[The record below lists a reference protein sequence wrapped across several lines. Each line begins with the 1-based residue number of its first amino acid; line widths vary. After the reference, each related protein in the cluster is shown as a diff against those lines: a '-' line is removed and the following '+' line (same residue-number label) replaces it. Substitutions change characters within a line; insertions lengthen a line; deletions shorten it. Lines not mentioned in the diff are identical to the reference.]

1 MLRCALHDNRFYS
14 LHMRL
19 QLLCFLLVCAS
30 FTTRA
35 QVNFTALAW
44 KNNTA
49 YNAYLLRVMHQ
60 QYADR
65 LVEMNAALASPA
77 AMRRYQQARK
87 AGYERI
93 LGDLPA
99 RTPLNVRVVGTSA
112 QAGFRVERIIFES
125 APHRYVTANLY
136 LPEGKGPFPA
146 TLSLAGHGPNGKIGD
161 QRVGALFAR
170 HGIAVLAVDPVAQG
184 ERFQLVDDKGKDL
197 TRGSTTEHTLL
208 NAGANLVGTSVAA
221 YEYWDNVRA
230 LDYLETRPDLDKSR
244 LGCIGSSGGGTQA
257 TYLVALDMRIKAA
270 VVCSYVSRRE
280 RVLELSGPSD
290 GCQHIPGEG
299 REHLE
304 IGDFLALFAPKPLL
318 IMSGYYDFVDYWGA
332 VQTYDEL
339 RRVYHVFKADNQ
351 VKQFSIE
358 SGHGMPQPKREAA
371 ATWFRTWL
379 CHDAAPV
386 AESPLAP
393 IPDKEL
399 LCTTTG
405 QVATA
410 FPDAETIPQATAALA
425 QQYATQRA
433 SFGKQ
438 SPTASRQQVLA
449 TLGITLPQAPVQ
461 AEATGT
467 ATARSYSLRKY
478 QLIRASQFPV
488 PCVVLTP
495 EKVTASSNVVLY
507 LNAAGKEA
515 LLNDEAT
522 LNTYLNR
529 GDILVLT
536 DLRGMGETADPIE
549 LNDAKYW
556 SKEYRNAMLSLHSG
570 PSLLGQRVIDIQTL
584 TDFIFSEKDLWG
596 YPIHLVANGLYGPAA
611 VHATFLNKQI
621 RTAEVSR
628 SLKSFTELVQKPMQY
643 DAYSNVLYGVLKYYD
658 LPDLVAKSGGRIRF
672 VD

>member
-1 MLRCALHDNRFYS
+1 MPCAALRYNSPMFFSRTMRFW
-14 LHMRL
+14 LI
-19 QLLCFLLVCAS
+19 CFLLVCAGVAA
-30 FTTRA
+30 RA
-35 QVNFTALAW
+35 QGSATALSW

-49 YNAYLLRVMHQ
+49 YNAYLLRAMHQ

-65 LVEMNAALASPA
+65 LSEINAALASPTA
-77 AMRRYQQARK
+77 LRRYQQTRRA
-87 AGYERI
+87 AYQRI

-99 RTPLNVRVVGTSA
+99 RTPLNARVVGTSA
-112 QAGFRVERIIFES
+112 QVGFRVERVIFES
-125 APHRYVTANLY
+125 APHRYVTADLY

-184 ERFQLVDDKGKDL
+184 ERFQLVDASGLDR

-208 NAGANLVGTSVAA
+208 NAGANLLGTSVAA

-230 LDYLETRPDLDKSR
+230 LDYLETRPDLDRTR

-257 TYLVALDMRIKAA
+257 TYLIALDERVKAA

-332 VQTYDEL
+332 VQTSDEL

-351 VKQFSIE
+351 VKQFSVE

-386 AESPLAP
+386 AESPLTP
-393 IPDKEL
+393 LPDKEL

-410 FPDAETIPQATAALA
+410 FPDAVSMPQANAALA
-425 QQYATQRA
+425 LRYATPRA
-433 SFGKQ
+433 AFGKQ
-438 SPTASRQQVLA
+438 AQAAARQQVLA
-449 TLGITLPQAPVQ
+449 TLGITLPPEPVR
-461 AEATGT
+461 AEATG
-467 ATARSYSLRKY
+467 AAVARTYSLSKY
-478 QLIRASQFPV
+478 QLIRPGQLPV
-488 PCVVLTP
+488 PCLVLTP
-495 EKVTASSNVVLY
+495 ENATPTSPVILY

-515 LLNDEAT
+515 LLNDETT
-522 LNTYLNR
+522 LGTYLNR
-529 GDILVLT
+529 GDILVLA
-536 DLRGMGETADPIE
+536 DLRGFGETADPAE
-549 LNDAKYW
+549 LNDAKY
-556 SKEYRNAMLSLHSG
+556 
-570 PSLLGQRVIDIQTL
+570 
-584 TDFIFSEKDLWG
+584 
-596 YPIHLVANGLYGPAA
+596 
-611 VHATFLNKQI
+611 
-621 RTAEVSR
+621 
-628 SLKSFTELVQKPMQY
+628 
-643 DAYSNVLYGVLKYYD
+643 
-658 LPDLVAKSGGRIRF
+658 
-672 VD
+672 

>member
-1 MLRCALHDNRFYS
+1 
-14 LHMRL
+14 MRL
-19 QLLCFLLVCAS
+19 RLLCLLLLCTSLA
-30 FTTRA
+30 A
-35 QVNFTALAW
+35 QAQTNSTALAW

-49 YNAYLLRVMHQ
+49 YNAYLLRAMHQ

-65 LVEMNAALASPA
+65 LAEMNAALASPQ

-99 RTPLNVRVVGTSA
+99 RTPLNARVVGTSA
-112 QAGFRVERIIFES
+112 QVGFRIERLIFES
-125 APHRYVTANLY
+125 APHRYITANLY

-184 ERFQLVDDKGKDL
+184 ERFQLVDASGQDL

-257 TYLVALDMRIKAA
+257 TYLIALDARIKAA

-332 VQTYDEL
+332 VQTVDEL
-339 RRVYHVFKADNQ
+339 RKVYHVFKADKQ

-393 IPDKEL
+393 MPDKEL

-410 FPDAETIPQATAALA
+410 FPDAVNMPQVNTALA
-425 QQYATQRA
+425 KQYAAQRA
-433 SFGKQ
+433 SFGQQ
-438 SPTASRQQVLA
+438 SPAAARQQVLA
-449 TLGITLPQAPVQ
+449 MLGIALPQEPVR

-478 QLIRASQFPV
+478 QLIRPGQLPV

-495 EKVTASSNVVLY
+495 EKVTASANVVLY
-507 LNAAGKEA
+507 LNAAGKEP

-529 GDILVLT
+529 GDVLVLA
-536 DLRGMGETADPIE
+536 DLRGVGETADPAE

-556 SKEYRNAMLSLHSG
+556 SKEYRNAMLSLHLG
-570 PSLLGQRVIDIQTL
+570 PSLLGQRVLDVRTL
-584 TDFIFSEKDLWG
+584 VDFLTTDPALQGHAIK
-596 YPIHLVANGLYGPAA
+596 LVANGLYGPAA
-611 VHATFLNKQI
+611 VHAAFLDERI
-621 RTAEVSR
+621 ASAEVSR
-628 SLKSFTELVQKPMQY
+628 SLKSFTELVQNPMQY
-643 DAYSNVLYGVLKYYD
+643 DAYTNVLYGVLKYYD
-658 LPDLVAKSGGRIRF
+658 LPDLVRQTGGRIRF

>member
-1 MLRCALHDNRFYS
+1 
-14 LHMRL
+14 MRL
-19 QLLCFLLVCAS
+19 QLLCLLLLCTSLA
-30 FTTRA
+30 A
-35 QVNFTALAW
+35 QAQTNSTALSW

-49 YNAYLLRVMHQ
+49 YNAYLLRAMHQ

-65 LVEMNAALASPA
+65 LAEINAALASPT

-87 AGYERI
+87 AAYERI

-99 RTPLNVRVVGTSA
+99 RTPLNARVVGTSA

-184 ERFQLVDDKGKDL
+184 ERFQLVDEKGNDL

-257 TYLVALDMRIKAA
+257 TYLVALDARIRAA

-339 RRVYHVFKADNQ
+339 RQVYHVFKADDQ

-371 ATWFRTWL
+371 ITWFRTWL
-379 CHDAAPV
+379 CQDATPV

-393 IPDKEL
+393 ILDKDL

-410 FPDAETIPQATAALA
+410 FPDAVNMRQANAALA
-425 QQYATQRA
+425 HQYAAQRA

-438 SPTASRQQVLA
+438 KPAAARQQVLA
-449 TLGITLPQAPVQ
+449 VLGIALPQEPVQ

-478 QLIRASQFPV
+478 QLIRAGQLPV

-495 EKVTASSNVVLY
+495 EKVATSANVVLY
-507 LNAAGKEA
+507 LNAAGKEP
-515 LLNDEAT
+515 LLNDETT

-529 GDILVLT
+529 GDVLVLA
-536 DLRGMGETADPIE
+536 DLRGVGETADPAE

-556 SKEYRNAMLSLHSG
+556 SKEYRNAMLSLHLG
-570 PSLLGQRVIDIQTL
+570 PSLLGQRVLDVRTL
-584 TDFIFSEKDLWG
+584 VDFLTADPALHGHAIK
-596 YPIHLVANGLYGPAA
+596 LVANRLYGPAA
-611 VHATFLNKQI
+611 FHAAFLDERI
-621 RTAEVSR
+621 ASTEVSR
-628 SLKSFTELVQKPMQY
+628 SLKSFTELVQNPMQY
-643 DAYSNVLYGVLKYYD
+643 DAYTNVLYGVLKYYD
-658 LPDLVAKSGGRIRF
+658 LPDLLANSGGRIRF

>member
-1 MLRCALHDNRFYS
+1 MRF
-14 LHMRL
+14 RL
-19 QLLCFLLVCAS
+19 FCLLLICAS
-30 FTTRA
+30 LAARA
-35 QVNFTALAW
+35 QTNSTALSW

-49 YNAYLLRVMHQ
+49 YNAYLLRAMHQ

-65 LVEMNAALASPA
+65 LAEINAALASPQ

-87 AGYERI
+87 AAYERI

-99 RTPLNVRVVGTSA
+99 RTPLNARVVGTSA

-184 ERFQLVDDKGKDL
+184 ERFQLVDASGQDL

-257 TYLVALDMRIKAA
+257 TYLVALDARIKAA

-332 VQTYDEL
+332 VQTVDEL
-339 RRVYHVFKADNQ
+339 RKVYHVFKADDQ

-371 ATWFRTWL
+371 ITWFRTWL
-379 CHDAAPV
+379 CHDATPV

-393 IPDKEL
+393 IPDKDL

-405 QVATA
+405 QVTTA
-410 FPDAETIPQATAALA
+410 FPDAVNMPQANAALA
-425 QQYATQRA
+425 QQYAAQRA

-438 SPTASRQQVLA
+438 KPAAIRQQVLT

-478 QLIRASQFPV
+478 QLIRAGQLPV

-495 EKVTASSNVVLY
+495 EKVTTSANVVLY
-507 LNAAGKEA
+507 LNAAGKEP
-515 LLNDEAT
+515 LLNDETT

-529 GDILVLT
+529 GDVLVLA
-536 DLRGMGETADPIE
+536 DLRGVGETTDPAE

-556 SKEYRNAMLSLHSG
+556 SKEYRNAMLSLHLG
-570 PSLLGQRVIDIQTL
+570 PSLLGQRVVDIQTL
-584 TDFIFSEKDLWG
+584 VDFIFNDTALWG
-596 YPIHLVANGLYGPAA
+596 YSIQLVANGLYGPAA
-611 VHATFLNKQI
+611 VHAAFLDRRI

-628 SLKSFTELVQKPMQY
+628 SLKSFTELVQNPMQY
-643 DAYSNVLYGVLKYYD
+643 DAYTNVLYGVLKYYD
-658 LPDLVAKSGGRIRF
+658 LPDLTAKSGGRIRF

>member
-1 MLRCALHDNRFYS
+1 
-14 LHMRL
+14 MRL
-19 QLLCFLLVCAS
+19 WLLCFLLVCAS
-30 FTTRA
+30 LAAWA
-35 QVNFTALAW
+35 QPNSTALSW

-49 YNAYLLRVMHQ
+49 YNAYLLRAMHQ
-60 QYADR
+60 QYTNR
-65 LVEMNAALASPA
+65 LAEINAALASPA
-77 AMRRYQQARK
+77 AMQRYQQTRK
-87 AGYERI
+87 ASYERI

-99 RTPLNVRVVGTSA
+99 RTPLNARVVGTSA

-146 TLSLAGHGPNGKIGD
+146 ALSLAGHGANGKIGD

-170 HGIAVLAVDPVAQG
+170 HGIAVLAIDPVAQG
-184 ERFQLVDDKGKDL
+184 ERLQLVDARGQDL
-197 TRGSTTEHTLL
+197 TRGSTTAHTLL

-257 TYLVALDMRIKAA
+257 TYLVALDARIKTA

-280 RVLELSGPSD
+280 RVLELNGPSD
-290 GCQHIPGEG
+290 GCQHLPGEG

-339 RRVYHVFKADNQ
+339 RKVYHVFKADDK

-393 IPDKEL
+393 IPDQEL

-410 FPDAETIPQATAALA
+410 FPDAETMLQTNAALA
-425 QQYATQRA
+425 QGYAAQRA
-433 SFGKQ
+433 AFGQ
-438 SPTASRQQVLA
+438 QNPAASHQQVLA
-449 TLGITLPQAPVQ
+449 ALGISLPTEPVR

-478 QLIRASQFPV
+478 HLLRAGQFPV

-495 EKVTASSNVVLY
+495 EKVATPANVVLY
-507 LNAAGKEA
+507 LHAAGKEA

-522 LNTYLNR
+522 LSTYLNR
-529 GDILVLT
+529 GDIVVLA
-536 DLRGMGETADPIE
+536 DLRGVGETADPLE

-556 SKEYRNAMLSLHSG
+556 SKEYRNAMLSLHIG
-570 PSLLGQRVIDIQTL
+570 PSLLGQRVLDIQTL
-584 TDFIFSEKDLWG
+584 VDFIGNDAALRG
-596 YPIHLVANGLYGPAA
+596 CAIHLVANGIYGPAT
-611 VHATFLNKQI
+611 VHATFLNQQI
-621 RTAEVSR
+621 RLAEVSR
-628 SLKSFTELVQKPMQY
+628 SLKSFEELVRTPVQY

-658 LPDLVAKSGGRIRF
+658 LPDLVRQAGGRIRF

>member
-1 MLRCALHDNRFYS
+1 
-14 LHMRL
+14 MRL
-19 QLLCFLLVCAS
+19 RLLCFLLVCAS
-30 FTTRA
+30 LPARGQT
-35 QVNFTALAW
+35 NPTALSW

-49 YNAYLLRVMHQ
+49 YNAYLLRALHQ

-65 LVEMNAALASPA
+65 LAEINAALASPQ

-99 RTPLNVRVVGTSA
+99 RTPLNTRVVGTSA
-112 QAGFRVERIIFES
+112 QAGFRVERLIFES
-125 APHRYVTANLY
+125 TPHRYVTANLY
-136 LPEGKGPFPA
+136 LPEGNGPFPA
-146 TLSLAGHGPNGKIGD
+146 VLSLAGHGPTGKIGD

-170 HGIAVLAVDPVAQG
+170 HGVAVLAVDPVAQG
-184 ERFQLVDDKGKDL
+184 ERFQLVDASGQDL

-230 LDYLETRPDLDKSR
+230 LDYLETRPDLDKNR

-257 TYLVALDMRIKAA
+257 TYLVALDARIKVA

-280 RVLELSGPSD
+280 RVLELNGPSD
-290 GCQHIPGEG
+290 GCQHLPGEG

-339 RRVYHVFKADNQ
+339 RRVYHVFKAADK

-371 ATWFRTWL
+371 ITWFRTWL

-393 IPDKEL
+393 IPDKAL

-410 FPDAETIPQATAALA
+410 FPDAETMPQANAALA
-425 QQYATQRA
+425 QGYAAQRA
-433 SFGKQ
+433 AFGQ
-438 SPTASRQQVLA
+438 QRPATIRQQVLA
-449 TLGITLPQAPVQ
+449 TLGIGLPTETVR

-467 ATARSYSLRKY
+467 TAARLYSVSRY
-478 QLIRASQFPV
+478 QLIRHGQLPV

-495 EKVTASSNVVLY
+495 EKVAAPANVVLY

-515 LLNDEAT
+515 LLNDETT

-529 GDILVLT
+529 GDILVLA
-536 DLRGMGETADPIE
+536 DLRGVGETADPIE

-556 SKEYRNAMLSLHSG
+556 SKEYRNAMLSLHVGS
-570 PSLLGQRVIDIQTL
+570 SLLGQRVIDIQTL
-584 TDFIFSEKDLWG
+584 IDFIVNNTALWG
-596 YPIHLVANGLYGPAA
+596 CPIHLVANGLYGPAA
-611 VHATFLNKQI
+611 VHAAFLNKQI
-621 RTAEVSR
+621 RTLEVSR
-628 SLKSFTELVQKPMQY
+628 SLKSFTELVQNPMQY
-643 DAYSNVLYGVLKYYD
+643 DAYSNVLYGVLKHYD
-658 LPDLVAKSGGRIRF
+658 LPDLVRVAGGRIRF

>member
-1 MLRCALHDNRFYS
+1 
-14 LHMRL
+14 
-19 QLLCFLLVCAS
+19 
-30 FTTRA
+30 
-35 QVNFTALAW
+35 
-44 KNNTA
+44 
-49 YNAYLLRVMHQ
+49 
-60 QYADR
+60 
-65 LVEMNAALASPA
+65 
-77 AMRRYQQARK
+77 
-87 AGYERI
+87 
-93 LGDLPA
+93 
-99 RTPLNVRVVGTSA
+99 
-112 QAGFRVERIIFES
+112 
-125 APHRYVTANLY
+125 
-136 LPEGKGPFPA
+136 
-146 TLSLAGHGPNGKIGD
+146 
-161 QRVGALFAR
+161 
-170 HGIAVLAVDPVAQG
+170 
-184 ERFQLVDDKGKDL
+184 
-197 TRGSTTEHTLL
+197 
-208 NAGANLVGTSVAA
+208 VAA

-230 LDYLETRPDLDKSR
+230 LDYLETRPDLAHNR

-257 TYLVALDMRIKAA
+257 TYLIALDARIKAA

-280 RVLELSGPSD
+280 RVLELNGPSD

-299 REHLE
+299 RKHLE

-339 RRVYHVFKADNQ
+339 RKVYHVFKSDDK

-410 FPDAETIPQATAALA
+410 FPDAVRLPQANAALA
-425 QQYATQRA
+425 QQYAAQRA
-433 SFGKQ
+433 SFDQQ
-438 SPTASRQQVLA
+438 SPAAARQQVLA
-449 TLGITLPQAPVQ
+449 TLGIGLPAEPVR

-467 ATARSYSLRKY
+467 AAARTYSVSKY
-478 QLIRASQFPV
+478 QLIRHGQLPV

-495 EKVTASSNVVLY
+495 EKVSASANVVLY
-507 LNAAGKEA
+507 LNAAGKEP
-515 LLNDEAT
+515 LLNDETT

-529 GDILVLT
+529 GDVLVLA
-536 DLRGMGETADPIE
+536 DLRGVGETADPAE

-556 SKEYRNAMLSLHSG
+556 SKEYRNAMLSLHVG
-570 PSLLGQRVIDIQTL
+570 QSLLGQRVLDVRTL
-584 TDFIFSEKDLWG
+584 VDFLTTDPALHGHAIK
-596 YPIHLVANGLYGPAA
+596 LVANGLYGPAA
-611 VHATFLNKQI
+611 VHAAFLDERI
-621 RTAEVSR
+621 ASAEVSR
-628 SLKSFTELVQKPMQY
+628 SLKSFNELVQNPMRY

-658 LPDLVAKSGGRIRF
+658 LPDLVRVAGGRIRF

>member
-1 MLRCALHDNRFYS
+1 
-14 LHMRL
+14 MRL
-19 QLLCFLLVCAS
+19 RLLCLLLICAS
-30 FTTRA
+30 LAARA
-35 QVNFTALAW
+35 QTNSTALSW

-49 YNAYLLRVMHQ
+49 YNAYLLRAMHQ

-65 LVEMNAALASPA
+65 LAEINAALASPQ

-99 RTPLNVRVVGTSA
+99 RTPLNARVVGTSA
-112 QAGFRVERIIFES
+112 QAGFRIERIIFES

-136 LPEGKGPFPA
+136 LPEGKGSFPA

-184 ERFQLVDDKGKDL
+184 ERFQLVDDKGNDL

-230 LDYLETRPDLDKSR
+230 LDYLETRPDLDKNR

-257 TYLVALDMRIKAA
+257 TYLIALDARIKAA

-318 IMSGYYDFVDYWGA
+318 VMSGYYDFVDYWGA
-332 VQTYDEL
+332 VQTYEEL
-339 RRVYHVFKADNQ
+339 RKVYHVFKADNQ

-371 ATWFRTWL
+371 ITWFRTWL
-379 CHDAAPV
+379 CHDATPV

-405 QVATA
+405 QVATT
-410 FPDAETIPQATAALA
+410 FPDAVNMPQANVTLA
-425 QQYATQRA
+425 QGYANQRA
-433 SFGKQ
+433 TFGKQ
-438 SPTASRQQVLA
+438 DLAAATKQVLA
-449 TLGITLPQAPVQ
+449 ILGITLPQEPVR
-461 AEATGT
+461 AEATGS
-467 ATARSYSLRKY
+467 ATARTYSLRKY
-478 QLIRASQFPV
+478 QLIRPGQFPV
-488 PCVVLTP
+488 PCVVILP
-495 EKVTASSNVVLY
+495 EKIAASANVVLY
-507 LNAAGKEA
+507 LNAAGKEP
-515 LLNDEAT
+515 LLNDET
-522 LNTYLNR
+522 SLNTYLNR
-529 GDILVLT
+529 GDILVLA
-536 DLRGMGETADPIE
+536 DLRGMGETADPAE
-549 LNDAKYW
+549 LNDTKYW
-556 SKEYRNAMLSLHSG
+556 SKEYRNAMLSLHIG
-570 PSLLGQRVIDIQTL
+570 PSLLGQRVLDVRTL
-584 TDFIFSEKDLWG
+584 VDFMTTDPTLQGHTIK
-596 YPIHLVANGLYGPAA
+596 LVANELYGPTA
-611 VHATFLNKQI
+611 VHAAFLDERI
-621 RTAEVSR
+621 ASAEIAQSM
-628 SLKSFTELVQKPMQY
+628 KSFSELVQHPMQY
-643 DAYSNVLYGVLKYYD
+643 DAYTNVLYGVLKYYD
-658 LPDLVAKSGGRIRF
+658 LPDLVRQADGRIRF

>member
-1 MLRCALHDNRFYS
+1 MHF
-14 LHMRL
+14 RL
-19 QLLCFLLVCAS
+19 LVFLLACA
-30 FTTRA
+30 TLAARA
-35 QVNFTALAW
+35 QVTATALPW
-44 KNNTA
+44 KNNLA
-49 YNAYLLRVMHQ
+49 YNAYLLRIMHK

-65 LVEMNAALASPA
+65 LTEINTALASPA
-77 AMRRYQQARK
+77 ALRRYQQTRRTA
-87 AGYERI
+87 YQRI

-99 RTPLNVRVVGTSA
+99 RTPLNAHVVGTSA
-112 QAGFRVERIIFES
+112 QAGFRIERIIFES

-136 LPEGKGPFPA
+136 LPKGQGPFPA

-184 ERFQLVDDKGKDL
+184 ERFQLVDAHELDL

-230 LDYLETRPDLDKSR
+230 LDYLETRPDLDRTR

-257 TYLVALDMRIKAA
+257 TYLIALDERIEAA
-270 VVCSYVSRRE
+270 VVCTYVSRRE

-332 VQTYDEL
+332 VQTADEL
-339 RRVYHVFKADNQ
+339 RRVYHVFKAENK
-351 VKQFSIE
+351 VKQFSVE

-371 ATWFRTWL
+371 ITWFRTWL

-410 FPDAETIPQATAALA
+410 FPDTESMPQANAALA
-425 QQYATQRA
+425 QHYAAQRA
-433 SFGKQ
+433 AFGKQ
-438 SPTASRQQVLA
+438 TQTAARQQVLA
-449 TLGITLPQAPVQ
+449 TLGITLPQEPVR
-461 AEATGT
+461 AEATGS
-467 ATARSYSLRKY
+467 AAARTYSLSKY
-478 QLIRASQFPV
+478 QLMRPGQLPV
-488 PCVVLTP
+488 PCLVLTP
-495 EKVTASSNVVLY
+495 ENATPTSPVVLY

-515 LLNDEAT
+515 LLNDGTT

-529 GDILVLT
+529 GEILVLA
-536 DLRGMGETADPIE
+536 DLRGMGETADPAE

-556 SKEYRNAMLSLHSG
+556 SKEYRNAMLSLHLG
-570 PSLLGQRVIDIQTL
+570 PSLLGQRVLDVRTL
-584 TDFIFSEKDLWG
+584 VDFSTTTPALQGRAIK
-596 YPIHLVANGLYGPAA
+596 LVANGLYGPAA
-611 VHATFLNKQI
+611 MHAAFLDERI
-621 RTAEVSR
+621 ASAEVAR
-628 SLKSFTELVQKPMQY
+628 SLKSFVELVQNPMQY
-643 DAYSNVLYGVLKYYD
+643 DAYTNVLYGVLKYYD
-658 LPDLVAKSGGRIRF
+658 LPDLVAKAGGRIRF
-672 VD
+672 ID